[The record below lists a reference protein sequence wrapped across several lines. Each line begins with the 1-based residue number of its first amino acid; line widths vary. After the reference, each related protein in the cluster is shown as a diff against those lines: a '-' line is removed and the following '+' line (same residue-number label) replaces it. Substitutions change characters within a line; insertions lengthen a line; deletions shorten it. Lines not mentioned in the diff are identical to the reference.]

1 MGAAPGRCGGAVVY
15 ALALPPRKLPADAAC
30 FALRAVRSGRADRH
44 GVVVCCKSP
53 FRQSKLEKPAAP
65 RPHTTRRGKDENQV
79 SRWGVDGVIS
89 DGGSG
94 TRSDAGGEGQGVA
107 ISGNDEEECSGG
119 HERTV
124 GSAVELQAGAGPL
137 VGSAGDGAHCRGRR
151 FYPRNV
157 EGEGDDRAGGGAG
170 ARREENRR
178 GGASDGSGPHK
189 QSASTGT
196 AGTDKPFRV
205 TGRLSQAFRGEP
217 RGNRRFSKNR
227 DGSARSRD
235 GQSAGKAG
243 WV

>member
-1 MGAAPGRCGGAVVY
+1 MWWRRCLRSGST
-15 ALALPPRKLPADAAC
+15 PRKLPAHAAC

-44 GVVVCCKSP
+44 GDVVCCKSP
-53 FRQSKLEKPAAP
+53 FRQSKLEKRTAP

-89 DGGSG
+89 DGGSYGGSG
-94 TRSDAGGEGQGVA
+94 TRSDAG
-107 ISGNDEEECSGG
+107 
-119 HERTV
+119 
-124 GSAVELQAGAGPL
+124 
-137 VGSAGDGAHCRGRR
+137 
-151 FYPRNV
+151 
-157 EGEGDDRAGGGAG
+157 GEGDDRAGGGAG

-196 AGTDKPFRV
+196 AGADKPFRV
-205 TGRLSQAFRGEP
+205 AGRLSQAFRGEP
-217 RGNRRFSKNR
+217 RYNRRFSKNR